1 MKLSEFV
8 GKYIELRNQKAAL
21 KADYEAKV
29 AGVDEKLDK
38 IEAKLLEVFDQQGMD
53 SVKTE
58 LGTAYK
64 STRTTASV
72 ADRDVFM
79 NFVKAKEEWAL
90 LEVRAAK
97 SAVEQY
103 MTANEGVLP
112 PGVNWRAE
120 AVVNVRKSS

>member
-8 GKYIELRNQKAAL
+8 GKYIELRNYKAAL
-21 KADYEAKV
+21 KAEYDAKV

-53 SVKTE
+53 SVRTE

-64 STRTTASV
+64 STRTSASV
-72 ADRDVFM
+72 ADRDAFM
-79 NFVKAKEEWAL
+79 NFVKEKEEWSL

-103 MTANEGVLP
+103 MSANENTLP
-112 PGVNWRAE
+112 PGVSWRAE
-120 AVVNVRKSS
+120 AVVNIRKSA